1 VKGFVA
7 IALVV
12 GLLFSGVEYAAD
24 YAEAFEGTPLAVL
37 ADGHDFDDGHAPSEH
52 QAACDGCHAGGVHL
66 TALLAPAVALLAAAQ
81 AAPAPWRSHDGAPV
95 AIAPLYRPPI
105 A

>member
-1 VKGFVA
+1 MRRFVA

-12 GLLFSGVEYAAD
+12 ALLFSGVEYAAD

-37 ADGHDFDDGHAPSEH
+37 ADGHDCDDGHAPSEH

-66 TALLAPAVALLAAAQ
+66 TALLTPTVAPLAAAS
-81 AAPAPWRSHDGAPV
+81 AAPAPWRARDGAPV
-95 AIAPLYRPPI
+95 AIAPPYRPPI